1 MSTAAVAGIEKS
13 ERPQRNN
20 LMMHCKALGG
30 GRREKSKFTSKKQPF
45 ILRQKLMKFLK
56 VKIAKNQQKELV
68 L

>member
-30 GRREKSKFTSKKQPF
+30 GRGEKSKFTSKKQPF